1 MVAIIKMSSIPKI
14 IVIVGETAS
23 GKSSLALQLA
33 QRFNGE
39 IICAD
44 SSTVRRQASIGTA
57 KPTADEQALVTHHL
71 VDIVDPDQDFSAAKF
86 QQLAKAA
93 ITDVCGRGKLPIVVG
108 GTGLYIDAL
117 LYDYSFLPSV
127 SQESREELN
136 SLGLE
141 QLLDL
146 IERKGYEL
154 GTIDTRNQRRLIRF
168 IETGGV
174 QPTKQ
179 LLRANTLVL
188 GLETERAVLH
198 QRIAERVDAML
209 EQGLEQEVKA
219 LADSYGWGC
228 EALKAVGYSQ
238 WQNYFSGDKTLEETR
253 QNIVKATRD
262 LAKRQRTW
270 FKRNKS
276 IQWLITPVNWS
287 DTVDLVTTSLE
298 K

>member
-1 MVAIIKMSSIPKI
+1 MSSIPKL
-14 IVIVGETAS
+14 IVVVGETAS

-33 QRFNGE
+33 QRFDGE

-44 SSTVRRQASIGTA
+44 SSTIRRQASIGTA
-57 KPTADEQALVTHHL
+57 KPTADEQALVAHHM

-86 QQLAKAA
+86 KHLAKAA
-93 ITDVCGRGKLPIVVG
+93 IADISGRGKLPIIVG

-117 LYDYSFLPSV
+117 LYDYSFLASV

-136 SLGLE
+136 ILGLE
-141 QLLDL
+141 QLLEL
-146 IERKGYEL
+146 IDDKGYEL
-154 GTIDTRNQRRLIRF
+154 GTIDIRNKRRLIRF

-179 LLRANTLVL
+179 LLRENTLVL
-188 GLETERAVLH
+188 GLETDRAVLH

-228 EALKAVGYSQ
+228 QTLKAVGYSQ
-238 WQNYFSGDKTLEETR
+238 WQDYFSGDQTIEETR
-253 QNIVKATRD
+253 RSIVKATRD

-287 DTVDLVTTSLE
+287 DTVDSVTTFLQN
-298 K
+298 